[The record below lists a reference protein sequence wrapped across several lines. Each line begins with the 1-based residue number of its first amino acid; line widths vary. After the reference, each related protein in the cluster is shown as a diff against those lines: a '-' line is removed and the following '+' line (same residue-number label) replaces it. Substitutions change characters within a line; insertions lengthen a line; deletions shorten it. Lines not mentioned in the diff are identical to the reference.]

1 MDTEESTEQED
12 SGEGNADQG
21 SGDRPESPEEATTP
35 PGNPD
40 VDPEKVEQA
49 EAEAESV
56 KPY

>member
-1 MDTEESTEQED
+1 METEEQGIDE
-12 SGEGNADQG
+12 GEGNADQG

-40 VDPEKVEQA
+40 VDQDKVEDA
-49 EAEAESV
+49 EEDAERT